1 MNKAHAEQG
10 SSRRKAP
17 LRQDEN
23 YEDGNLWELSEFF
36 KVFGD
41 ITRLR
46 IIHALTRSS
55 LCVQEI
61 ADLLGMNQS
70 AISHQ
75 LRILKQARL
84 VKYHRTG
91 RSIRYSLDDSHVQQ
105 IYRQGLEHVH
115 EPRGGR
121 TS

>member
-1 MNKAHAEQG
+1 MDRTRTAHSPA
-10 SSRRKAP
+10 RRHTMRP
-17 LRQDEN
+17 GVEPIDDRSLS
-23 YEDGNLWELSEFF
+23 ELSEFF

-41 ITRLR
+41 ATRLR
-46 IIHALTRSS
+46 IIHALTRSA

-61 ADLLGMNQS
+61 ADLLEMNQS

-84 VKYHRTG
+84 VKNHRSG
-91 RSIRYSLDDSHVQQ
+91 RSIRYSLDDVHVQQ

-115 EPRGGR
+115 EPRNER
-121 TS
+121 I